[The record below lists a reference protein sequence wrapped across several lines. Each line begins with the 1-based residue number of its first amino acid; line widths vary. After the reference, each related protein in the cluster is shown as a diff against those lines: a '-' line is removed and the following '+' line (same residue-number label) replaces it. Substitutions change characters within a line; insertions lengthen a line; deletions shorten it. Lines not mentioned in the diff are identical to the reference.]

1 MADERINQY
10 YKLLFISVLF
20 SSICL
25 LDTIYV
31 MASGIAPPSIE
42 GNPINRQLFEKGL
55 YTRVVFN
62 WGVVWFMAVLLLRFA
77 EKKLNGQIYVKAT
90 ILTIS
95 FISSVDLSTHILFWI
110 TRLLP

>member
-31 MASGIAPPSIE
+31 IGSGLEPYTIE
-42 GNPINRQLFEKGL
+42 VNPVAKDLYKDGKYLYSVVNWTVGWAIVLSFAKFLEK
-55 YTRVVFN
+55 YFDEK
-62 WGVVWFMAVLLLRFA
+62 LLRFFVS
-77 EKKLNGQIYVKAT
+77 LIFV
-90 ILTIS
+90 LVVLD
-95 FISSVDLSTHILFWI
+95 FSTHVSYW
-110 TRLLP
+110 TDRLLP